1 MEVLIDCNVL
11 VSAARTRGV
20 CGDVVVE
27 AVRHHEVVLSAPIV
41 DGYRT
46 VAGRLA
52 HAPYREGLFAVI
64 AEFERVAI
72 FVDPADIVFGLRDGD
87 DEVYLQTATAG
98 GAVLVTGN
106 RRDFA
111 ERRYG
116 PVDVFSPRAFLERA
130 D

>member
-1 MEVLIDCNVL
+1 MRVVIDCNVL

-20 CGDVVVE
+20 CGDVIIE
-27 AVRHHEVVLSAPIV
+27 AVRHHQVVLSDLIV
-41 DGYRT
+41 DEYRT

-52 HAPYREGLFAVI
+52 HAAYREGLFAVI
-64 AEFERVAI
+64 AELERGAV
-72 FVDPADIVFGLRDGD
+72 FVDPANIVFGLRDGD

-116 PVDVFSPRAFLERA
+116 SVDVFSPRAFIEQVG
-130 D
+130 